1 MKKESYKNGERIDEN
16 ELINKNEDK
25 IKKTLIDNFI
35 PLDEKIFIR
44 FFKQLLEA
52 IKYLPSRIIIHRD
65 IRPDNILLD
74 ENNNTKSSDFI
85 TEYFY

>member
-35 PLDEKIFIR
+35 PLDEK
-44 FFKQLLEA
+44 
-52 IKYLPSRIIIHRD
+52 YL
-65 IRPDNILLD
+65 
-74 ENNNTKSSDFI
+74 
-85 TEYFY
+85 